1 MAGRFFLRKFADINL
16 NDTFFDTL
24 KADYPGNSN
33 STGFVEWFNKKANN
47 GSTALIFEDNIGVG
61 AFVVIKEEE
70 ERIELKND
78 VLPVLKRIK
87 ISTFRIAERYRR
99 QRIGEGAIG
108 LLLWK
113 WQQSN
118 CDEIYV
124 TVFDKHRTLIAQF
137 EKFGFI
143 DVGEN
148 RNGEK
153 ILVKNRKKI
162 DFSNAYKS
170 FPFIKTGFDY
180 SGYVIIEDQYHD
192 NMFAYSELANKMSLQ
207 KEIGSKV
214 GNGLCKIYVGQ
225 ASQIKYKIGEPVLIY
240 RKYTQGNGKRFKSCI
255 TSYCVITDLIQ
266 VKRRNYFLMT
276 FEELKQ
282 RIGNK
287 SVFDEKELLRQY
299 NEYCNV
305 VVMEMLYFGY
315 FGAGNNVNMNWLDN
329 NGCWARQNQYPTD
342 VRLSEGQFKKIL
354 MEGKVNV
361 SNVIIN

>member
-1 MAGRFFLRKFADINL
+1 MKS
-16 NDTFFDTL
+16 
-24 KADYPGNSN
+24 KM
-33 STGFVEWFNKKANN
+33 NN
-47 GSTALIFEDNIGVG
+47 
-61 AFVVIKEEE
+61 EE
-70 ERIELKND
+70 
-78 VLPVLKRIK
+78 
-87 ISTFRIAERYRR
+87 
-99 QRIGEGAIG
+99 
-108 LLLWK
+108 
-113 WQQSN
+113 
-118 CDEIYV
+118 
-124 TVFDKHRTLIAQF
+124 
-137 EKFGFI
+137 
-143 DVGEN
+143 
-148 RNGEK
+148 
-153 ILVKNRKKI
+153 
-162 DFSNAYKS
+162 
-170 FPFIKTGFDY
+170 
-180 SGYVIIEDQYHD
+180 
-192 NMFAYSELANKMSLQ
+192 
-207 KEIGSKV
+207 
-214 GNGLCKIYVGQ
+214 NGLCKIYVGQ